1 MNIYSLQFSIIF
13 ICYLNAFSI
22 CRYIMFSIFPCFI
35 YVDDRNVNLVKLI
48 FRLYIPKVVVKVE
61 YCKVEILVLLNLH
74 FF

>member
-1 MNIYSLQFSIIF
+1 
-13 ICYLNAFSI
+13 
-22 CRYIMFSIFPCFI
+22 MFSIFPCFI

-48 FRLYIPKVVVKVE
+48 FRLYIPKVVIKVE